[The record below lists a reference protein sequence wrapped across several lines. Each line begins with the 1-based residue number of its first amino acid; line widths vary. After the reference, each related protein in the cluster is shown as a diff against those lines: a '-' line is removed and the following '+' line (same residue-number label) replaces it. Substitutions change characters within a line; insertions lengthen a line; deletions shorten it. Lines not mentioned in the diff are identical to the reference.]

1 MTEKKSNRK
10 FAEIMYNIAEYTQED
25 ESPEAVLKTVS
36 QWLEELPTEMEKL
49 LKEKESVG

>member
-1 MTEKKSNRK
+1 MTKDETIKRLSSSLYDAASNR
-10 FAEIMYNIAEYTQED
+10 QED
-25 ESPEAVLKTVS
+25 KSPEAVLKTVS